1 MKITLTERSK
11 SVLKSVLFAALF
23 GFSAV
28 SSAQISNQGNLYIAD
43 QGVLYVGSGE
53 FNLGAS
59 SSTVTSKTDFNYG
72 RILMGEGSTTI
83 TGATN
88 AVFIDGFVGSRKTT
102 AFVGQIGS
110 SGARLRARIVPSA
123 NFGVDMA
130 AFRANPSVF
139 GTALAGDVTAVSTIE
154 YWKVVGS
161 PNTEVSLSWV
171 ATSGI
176 AALTENNLN
185 NLLIVGWN
193 GTAWV
198 EIPAT
203 VDAAPFYGGAS
214 STLTS
219 GSIKTNTAID
229 LTPYS
234 AFTLGAKNTLSSSDF
249 SGGIQTIYLNNNQ
262 LNIVTSD
269 EMETVQVY
277 DVTGRMVAS
286 YNANNQT
293 TLSRD
298 FSHATGV
305 YVVNVKYTSGT
316 IVTRKLINK

>member
-1 MKITLTERSK
+1 MTITLTKFGS
-11 SVLKSVLFAALF
+11 SVFRNTVFAALF
-23 GFSAV
+23 GFGSV
-28 SSAQISNQGNLYIAD
+28 GFAQINNQGNLYVAD
-43 QGVLYVGSGE
+43 QGVLYLDSGA
-53 FNLGAS
+53 FNIGPS
-59 SSTVTSKTDFNYG
+59 SSTTTSKTDFNYG
-72 RILMGEGSTTI
+72 KIVMGESSTTI

-88 AVFIDGFVGSRKTT
+88 GVFIDGFVGSRKNA
-102 AFVGQIGS
+102 AFIGEVGS
-110 SGARLRARIVPSA
+110 SGVRQRVRVVPSA

-139 GTALAGDVTAVSTIE
+139 GTALADPVTAVSTIE
-154 YWKVVGS
+154 YWKVIGS
-161 PNTEVSLSWV
+161 PNTELSLAWV
-171 ATSGI
+171 ATSGV

-193 GTAWV
+193 GAAWV

-203 VDAAPFYGGAS
+203 VDAAPFFGGAS
-214 STLTS
+214 STLTT
-219 GSIKTNTAID
+219 GSIKTNAAID

-269 EMETVQVY
+269 EMQTVQVY
-277 DVTGRMVAS
+277 DVTGRMVANYDAKS
-286 YNANNQT
+286 QT
-293 TLSRD
+293 VLSRD

-305 YVVNVKYTSGT
+305 YVVNIKYTSGT
-316 IVTRKLINK
+316 TVTRKLINK